1 MENIFYKD
9 EKRFSVNF
17 AALCIYLVL
26 FLAILLRL
34 MLIHSNWP
42 PTNSDEATIDLMALH
57 IAYRG
62 EHPFVFYGQ
71 DYMGTLQAYLG
82 AVLIQLLGISIFSV
96 RLGILIIFALFLVSM
111 YYLVRL
117 LYTQQFAL
125 FVIALLSIGSDR
137 MFSVLLVANGGYA
150 ETMLLGAVIFL
161 LASWLALTSLQGAA
175 SKRVIVYACL
185 GCLIG
190 LALWSQQIIL
200 PCILSCGLLL
210 LLFCRRDIHTRALP
224 ALIVGFFVGI
234 MPLILYNIYAVP
246 GHDSLHAL
254 VGNVFPRTPRT
265 LPLSQHIIQT
275 LLITLPLA
283 TGFPSTI
290 NTHPICNTVEPYL
303 QPLHHLSDLFP
314 ISDHPW
320 LCVASR
326 GAWSLG
332 ITMVWCVSIITV
344 ITLIRHKRERRLD
357 VSTIEQPVEEQQR
370 LILQYARLM
379 LIVSGAL
386 WLLLFTISSAAAV
399 SPRSSTRYLV
409 CLLFS
414 APALLWPLWQGIS
427 EVKKRLKQRTKDART
442 RFIFSSLMLSC
453 IVVLYIQGTIETFE
467 RIPEAQTTYAQRE
480 ALIHDLLRIGATR
493 IYSDYWTCNI
503 LIFQSN
509 ERVICSSLDNHLQP
523 GLDRYLPYRA
533 LVHAAPHPAY
543 VFPRGFVLDQVLQK
557 KQVTLGNQYRQTI
570 LDGYSALYYGGTS

>member
-1 MENIFYKD
+1 MENSFYKD
-9 EKRFSVNF
+9 EKRFSVDL
-17 AALCIYLVL
+17 ATLCIYLVL
-26 FLAILLRL
+26 FLAVLLRL
-34 MLIHSNWP
+34 ILIHSNWP
-42 PTNSDEATIDLMALH
+42 LINSDEATIDLMALH

-62 EHPFVFYGQ
+62 EHPLVFYGQ

-82 AVLIQLLGISIFSV
+82 AILIRLFGISIFSV
-96 RLGILIIFALFLVSM
+96 RLGIVLIFALFLVSM

-117 LYTQQFAL
+117 LYTQHFAL

-137 MFSVLLVANGGYA
+137 MFGVLLVANGGYA
-150 ETMLLGAVIFL
+150 ETMLLGALIFL
-161 LASWLALTSLQGAA
+161 LASWLALTSQQGTA
-175 SKRVIVYACL
+175 SKRVVVYACL

-200 PCILSCGLLL
+200 PCILFSGLLL

-303 QPLHHLSDLFP
+303 QPLHNLNDLFP
-314 ISDHPW
+314 FSDHPW
-320 LCVASR
+320 LCVASH

-332 ITMVWCVSIITV
+332 ITIVWCVSIIIV
-344 ITLIRHKRERRLD
+344 ITLIRSKRERWLD
-357 VSTIEQPVEEQQR
+357 VSTIERPVEEQQQ

-399 SPRSSTRYLV
+399 TPRSSTRYLV

-427 EVKKRLKQRTKDART
+427 EVKIRLKQRTKHARK
-442 RFIFSSLMLSC
+442 RFILKSLILSC
-453 IVVLYIQGTIETFE
+453 IVVLYIQGTLETFE

-533 LVHAAPHPAY
+533 LVHASPHPAY
-543 VFPRGFVLDQVLQK
+543 VFPRGFVLAQVLQK

-570 LDGYSALYYGGTS
+570 LDGYFTFYYGGTS